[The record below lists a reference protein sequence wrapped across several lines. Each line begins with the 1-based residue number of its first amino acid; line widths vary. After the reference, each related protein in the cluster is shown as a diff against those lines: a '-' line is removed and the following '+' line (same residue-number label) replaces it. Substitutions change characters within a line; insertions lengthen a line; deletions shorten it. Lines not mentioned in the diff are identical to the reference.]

1 MRPFLLILISF
12 FAFAPI
18 PAQAQIQAQAPFRSN
33 RILVETRGHGPDVV
47 LIPGLA
53 STAAVWRRTA
63 DRLDDRYRV
72 HMVTV
77 RGFGPTDPGA
87 NAEGAVSAPVAD
99 EIRRYIAQ
107 ARLERPALIGHSLGG
122 QIALRVAAADGRR
135 IGRVMVVDA
144 APFFPSLISD
154 GARSQDM
161 EPIAQIA
168 YSALLLLG
176 DDALKNRGAALGADL
191 GAGLGGASDALFGTL
206 GWQGG
211 DRRVL
216 AQSLYEVM
224 TVDLRGR
231 LRDIMVPVT
240 VVYGWS
246 ADGTNPR
253 ARVDA
258 LFRAGYRGL
267 SAPAR
272 FERIE
277 GAEHMVMVDQPMRF
291 QAAVERFL
299 D

>member
-1 MRPFLLILISF
+1 MRPLLLILLAF
-12 FAFAPI
+12 FVAA
-18 PAQAQIQAQAPFRSN
+18 PAQAQVQAQVQAPFRSD

-63 DRLDDRYRV
+63 DRLDDHYRV
-72 HMVTV
+72 HLVTV

-87 NAEGAVSAPVAD
+87 NASGAVSGPVAA

-107 ARLERPALIGHSLGG
+107 AGLRRPALIGHSLGG

-154 GARSQDM
+154 GARSQDV

-176 DDALKNRGAALGADL
+176 DDALKNQGAVLGAD
-191 GAGLGGASDALFGTL
+191 LGGASDALFGTL

-216 AQSLYEVM
+216 AQGLYEVM
-224 TVDLRGR
+224 TADLRAR
-231 LRDIMVPVT
+231 LRDIVAPVT

-246 ADGTNPR
+246 ADGANPR

-258 LFRAGYRGL
+258 LFQAGYRGL
-267 SAPAR
+267 RAPAR

-291 QAAVERFL
+291 QAAVDRFL
-299 D
+299 E